1 MEKTA
6 PVTYDTN
13 KEPLVLGKPLMD
25 LFLEQEHPVEV
36 MGLYLFYYRT
46 AKWQK
51 NGRAWCTVAY
61 IMKGLKWGK
70 DRVRKHR
77 KTLLKLGLIKDIQSQ
92 KSTGGFSRAC
102 VEVIMFWNGAK
113 DGLRPPDFTEGVN
126 HGGKYILLNTDN
138 KTTSGDLRNPPEKE
152 DKNFAELNKQITPP
166 LFEKFW
172 NCYPKERRRN
182 KGKTKTYWERL
193 CRKPG
198 KERPTWL
205 QIKKALFEQK
215 QTGQWQNPDY
225 IPVSTT
231 WLNQQRWLDDP
242 ATMVSYNSPVKKPPQ
257 TSPQQIV
264 ESYFPVK
271 GGRREIMLALW
282 KRVDNIGTGVEENK
296 QSQTVQQMCELV
308 KWYEKSRNKRVE
320 EIYVVPT
327 LLGLLE
333 KYVAYLEEEN
343 WIDQPGPNLF
353 SPTGKVFKTF
363 FYKIQR
369 DVGVDFLTGSSY
381 R

>member
-1 MEKTA
+1 MKKTIS
-6 PVTYDTN
+6 VTYDIN
-13 KEPLVLGKPLMD
+13 QEPLVLSKPLID
-25 LFLEQEHPVEV
+25 LLFEQEYPIELL
-36 MGLYLFYYRT
+36 GLYSFYYKT

-51 NGRAWCTVAY
+51 NSQVWCTVSY
-61 IMKGLKWGK
+61 IAKGVKWGSDK
-70 DRVRKHR
+70 VRKHR
-77 KTLLKLGLIKDIQSQ
+77 KKLLELGLIKDVQSH
-92 KSTGGFSRAC
+92 KSTGGFTRPR
-102 VEVIMFWNGAK
+102 VEVLMFWNGK
-113 DGLRPPDFTEGVN
+113 NEGLYPRCFVEGIK
-126 HGGKYILLNTDN
+126 HRGKILLKTKEN

-152 DKNFAELNKQITPP
+152 DKNFAGLNQPITPS

-271 GGRREIMLALW
+271 GGRREIMLSLW

-343 WIDQPGPNLF
+343 WIDQPSPNLF
-353 SPTGKVFKTF
+353 LPTGKVFKTF
-363 FYKIQR
+363 FYKIQK